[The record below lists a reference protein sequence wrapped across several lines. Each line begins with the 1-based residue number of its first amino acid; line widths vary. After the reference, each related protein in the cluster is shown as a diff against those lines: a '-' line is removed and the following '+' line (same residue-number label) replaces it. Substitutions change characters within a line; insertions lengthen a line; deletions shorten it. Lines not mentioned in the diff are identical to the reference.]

1 MITQQNADIVITV
14 NSVDDLQ
21 YMFSS
26 LLLKIAVNCLK
37 EVGYYRFEKQNKK
50 YYITLKKQ

>member
-21 YMFSS
+21 YMFGS
-26 LLLKIAVNCLK
+26 LLLQIAVNCLK

-50 YYITLKKQ
+50 YYITLKK